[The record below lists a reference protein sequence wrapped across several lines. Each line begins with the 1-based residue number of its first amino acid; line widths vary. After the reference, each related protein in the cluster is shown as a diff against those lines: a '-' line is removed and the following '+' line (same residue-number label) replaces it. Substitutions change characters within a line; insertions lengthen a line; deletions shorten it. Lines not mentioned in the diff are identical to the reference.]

1 MCICSRRRLLS
12 FVKLLSFGQK
22 ENADIV
28 RLNMYIQVVV
38 EIARIVLV
46 VIICTEYAIMYVTC
60 YND

>member
-1 MCICSRRRLLS
+1 M
-12 FVKLLSFGQK
+12 LLSFGQK
-22 ENADIV
+22 ENDDIV